1 MANNYF
7 DFLEQNSQSEKHTK
21 ETANSEGLVN
31 LTIRADAECQVVCDG
46 DFLFLLSANQIT
58 KESAPVGQHILQFIS
73 IEHPDITIEKIVD
86 FPEAGKNY
94 LVVVNEFQARFSAT
108 SNPAVGDKIVDK
120 KDSMT
125 TENQAMLKD
134 DYVSKYLDINFDP
147 KSGITNDV
155 LEDDV
160 KPAMALGNASAKLVY
175 SRLLCEGVGMNA
187 NPVEAMAMLGEIS
200 DYPGV
205 YMLVAAAFYYSRP
218 LDYKE
223 IEKYNR
229 AKYDWDIWDNG
240 WECNGDGLGDKIA
253 PFISQGNPKALY
265 IKGNYY
271 KEEGES
277 CEKEAIA
284 NIKYKEDYL
293 NEAREYYKE
302 AVHCFKVAAEKGYRP
317 AFMDL
322 NELDCHLKACGLEVK
337 G

>member
-1 MANNYF
+1 MATDYF
-7 DFLEQNSQSEKHTK
+7 DFLEQNSSDNPASSTPGS
-21 ETANSEGLVN
+21 NNEGMVN
-31 LTIRADAECQVVCDG
+31 LTTRADAECQVVCDG
-46 DFLFLLSANQIT
+46 DFLFLLNANQIA
-58 KESAPVGQHILQFIS
+58 KEKAPVGQHILQFIS
-73 IEHPDITIEKIVD
+73 IEHPEVTIEKIVD
-86 FPEAGKNY
+86 FPDAGKNY
-94 LVVVNEFQARFSAT
+94 LVIVNEFQARFSAT
-108 SNPAVGDKIVDK
+108 ANPAAGEKIVDK
-120 KDSMT
+120 KDST
-125 TENQAMLKD
+125 TIENQAMIKE
-134 DYVSKYLDINFDP
+134 DYVSKYLDINYDP
-147 KSGITNDV
+147 KTGISKDAV
-155 LEDDV
+155 EDDI

-240 WECNGDGLGDKIA
+240 WDCNGDGLGDKIA
-253 PFISQGNPKALY
+253 SFISRGNPKALY

-277 CEKEAIA
+277 CEKEAEA

-302 AVHCFKVAAEKGYRP
+302 AVHSFKIAAEKGYRP
-317 AFMDL
+317 ALLAL
-322 NELDCHLKACGLEVK
+322 NELDCHLKVCGL
-337 G
+337 